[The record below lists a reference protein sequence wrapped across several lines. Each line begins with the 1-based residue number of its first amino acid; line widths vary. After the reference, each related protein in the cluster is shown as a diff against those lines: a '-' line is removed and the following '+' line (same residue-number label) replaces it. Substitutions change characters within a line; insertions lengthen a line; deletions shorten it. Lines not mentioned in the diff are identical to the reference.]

1 MYMTICISAIG
12 TDKNNGG
19 CDEEFIVFATDHMVT
34 FGNGEIDNEFEHVI
48 QKYKPLGLTKKV
60 VAMLSGATLLFE
72 ELLKGTES
80 LDNFDEIRNKI
91 YENFRER
98 KKFEITKFLLEPFSL
113 SEKDLKDFLSRPT
126 DNQVTRNIL
135 EQILK
140 HRLNTSILLIGFR
153 DKKAQIYEISEF
165 DNISVRDLQFHSIG
179 SGSINA
185 SNSLFIQKHC
195 KENNLKKTIYNVYKS
210 KRNAEVSIGVGKE
223 TEILICSE
231 DKLVK
236 IESEDLDKLKEVYER
251 ELVFGQNEILKED
264 LKSLNSLIKCEA
276 KENVQQRGF

>member
-1 MYMTICISAIG
+1 MDMTICISAIG
-12 TDKNNGG
+12 TDKNGKG
-19 CDEEFIVFATDHMVT
+19 VDEEFIVFATDHMVT
-34 FGNGEIDNEFEHVI
+34 FGNGEIDNEFEHDI
-48 QKYKPLGLTKKV
+48 QKYKELGLTKKV
-60 VAMLSGATLLFE
+60 VAMLSGTTLLFE
-72 ELLKGTES
+72 ELVKGTKN

-98 KKFEITKFLLEPFSL
+98 KKFEINKSLLEPFSL
-113 SEKDLKDFLSRPT
+113 NEKDLKDFLSRPA

-153 DKKAQIYEISEF
+153 DNKAQIYEINEF
-165 DNISVRDLQFHSIG
+165 ENISVRDLNFHTIG

-210 KRNAEVSIGVGKE
+210 KRNAEVSRGVGKE
-223 TEILICSE
+223 TEVLICSE
-231 DKLVK
+231 NK
-236 IESEDLDKLKEVYER
+236 IIKMGTDDLEKLDKVYEK
-251 ELVFGQNEILKED
+251 ELHFGQNEVLKED
-264 LKSLNSLIKCEA
+264 LNSLNSLIKSEV
-276 KENVQQRGF
+276 KKDVL